1 MSKRIFLGKIKN
13 SDDRDCVIYMEF
25 KGFECN
31 HYFAGLRIGG
41 ACFSGRLNEIKD
53 NIDNFESIL
62 TKEELLKLFELDKKL
77 NDLGYG
83 IEKGSEKYNKGI
95 EILNEYENTIGK
107 KLESEENEKLFEKII
122 EEEKEIMK
130 EEWDLTD
137 KDIEDIFNAYDLEYR
152 DRAIIGYVY
161 NDAYDLGENEFDN
174 IYNLDDNIK
183 KYIDY
188 ESFGNDLLSEY
199 DGYFELDDGRIV
211 YLNY

>member
-1 MSKRIFLGKIKN
+1 MSKYIFLGKIKN

-31 HYFAGLRIGG
+31 HYFAGLRTSG

-62 TKEELLKLFELDKKL
+62 TKEELLRLFELDKML
-77 NDLGYG
+77 DDLGYG

-107 KLESEENEKLFEKII
+107 KLASEENEKLFKKII

-130 EEWDLTD
+130 EEWNLTD
-137 KDIEDIFNAYDLEYR
+137 KDIEDIFENYYLEYR
-152 DRAIIGYVY
+152 DRGIINYVY
-161 NDAYDLGENEFDN
+161 DDVYDLGEEMIDSC
-174 IYNLDDNIK
+174 YNLDDNIK
-183 KYIDY
+183 RYIDY
-188 ESFGNDLLSEY
+188 EKFGEDLLSDDCY
-199 DGYFELDDGRIV
+199 VELDDGRV
-211 YLNY
+211 VSLNY

>member
-25 KGFECN
+25 KGFECD
-31 HYFAGLRIGG
+31 HYFVGLRTGG
-41 ACFSGRLNEIKD
+41 ACSSGSIDEIKN

-83 IEKGSEKYNKGI
+83 IEKGSDKYNQGI
-95 EILNEYENTIGK
+95 QILNEYENTIGK
-107 KLESEENEKLFEKII
+107 KLLSEENEKLFEKII

>member
-1 MSKRIFLGKIKN
+1 MFLGKIKN

-25 KGFECN
+25 KGFECD
-31 HYFAGLRIGG
+31 HYFAGLRTSG

-62 TKEELLKLFELDKKL
+62 TKEELLKLFELDKML
-77 NDLGYG
+77 DDLGYG
-83 IEKGSEKYNKGI
+83 IEKGSDKYNKGI

-107 KLESEENEKLFEKII
+107 KLLSEENEKLFEKVIK
-122 EEEKEIMK
+122 EEKEIMK

>member
-1 MSKRIFLGKIKN
+1 MFLGKIKN

-25 KGFECN
+25 RGFECD
-31 HYFAGLRIGG
+31 HYFAGLRTSG

-62 TKEELLKLFELDKKL
+62 TKEELLKLFELDKML
-77 NDLGYG
+77 DDLGYG

-107 KLESEENEKLFEKII
+107 KLASEENEKLFKKII

-130 EEWDLTD
+130 EEWNLTD